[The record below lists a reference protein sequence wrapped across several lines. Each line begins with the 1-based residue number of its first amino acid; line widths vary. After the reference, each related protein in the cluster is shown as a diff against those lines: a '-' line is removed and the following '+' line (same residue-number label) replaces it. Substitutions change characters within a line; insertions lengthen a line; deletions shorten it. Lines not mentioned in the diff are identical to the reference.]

1 MVRGNDPRSPPSRRP
16 VSTVYPRNSSAAA
29 SIPLKLPELILKLVK
44 YPRSPWSTT
53 TAYSFKCAA
62 VRAPCSL
69 SYITR
74 LWRRFVKPRL
84 IRRIHVFLYTV
95 KQSFFFARYVY
106 PIFNSFSSSL
116 MTRGRGR
123 GDQGTFL
130 IAPDT
135 GTSSQPE
142 EFRAFLSNPAND
154 QVPRLRSL
162 ELYGYED
169 SRFSL
174 FADFVTIPGSIFSFE
189 LCSSPSSDIKSM
201 QMVYAAVR
209 YILRA
214 FSILWLMKLSYGII
228 LRPARVMWHEIVT
241 YTQSLRL

>member
-29 SIPLKLPELILKLVK
+29 SISLKLPELILKLVK

-95 KQSFFFARYVY
+95 KQNFFFFLHATYILFSI
-106 PIFNSFSSSL
+106 PFSSSL

-162 ELYGYED
+162 QL
-169 SRFSL
+169 RT
-174 FADFVTIPGSIFSFE
+174 VW
-189 LCSSPSSDIKSM
+189 
-201 QMVYAAVR
+201 
-209 YILRA
+209 IL
-214 FSILWLMKLSYGII
+214 G
-228 LRPARVMWHEIVT
+228 
-241 YTQSLRL
+241 